1 MSTAAVAFGQAWN
14 DVHGSGMTCTEVVDF
29 VVGVGPTDM
38 EHVTPA
44 PVAPCVVSDRECPV
58 GDGSTRPLGGTVVEV
73 LHGTTQGDAG
83 MIRTRHDLTRAIR
96 RAEDQGGRLAAGSA
110 LGGKTER
117 QELGRLLLD
126 LADVARRAY
135 DPASARDWVD
145 AMPQD
150 GAA

>member
-1 MSTAAVAFGQAWN
+1 
-14 DVHGSGMTCTEVVDF
+14 
-29 VVGVGPTDM
+29 
-38 EHVTPA
+38 
-44 PVAPCVVSDRECPV
+44 
-58 GDGSTRPLGGTVVEV
+58 
-73 LHGTTQGDAG
+73 

-96 RAEDQGGRLAAGSA
+96 RAEDQGGRLAAGAA

-135 DPASARDWVD
+135 DPSGARDWVD
-145 AMPQD
+145 TMPQD